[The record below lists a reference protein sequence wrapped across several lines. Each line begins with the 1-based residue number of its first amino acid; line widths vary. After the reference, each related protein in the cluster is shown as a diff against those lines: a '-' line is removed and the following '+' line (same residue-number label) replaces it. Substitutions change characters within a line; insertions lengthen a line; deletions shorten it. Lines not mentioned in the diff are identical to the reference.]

1 MKRTIRALWTS
12 LMLAS
17 LSLACAHSPSQ
28 EFTGESYTTLK
39 QQQIANPDAGQ
50 DAEPI
55 EGIASTTA
63 DHVTANY
70 HERQQAGNQDGDVT
84 FILDGMPGHN

>member
-1 MKRTIRALWTS
+1 MKRRIGALLTS
-12 LMLAS
+12 LLLAN
-17 LSLACAHSPSQ
+17 LSMGCMHNHSN
-28 EFTGESYTTLK
+28 EFKGESYATLK
-39 QQQIANPDAGQ
+39 EQQIANPDAGQ

-70 HERQQAGNQDGDVT
+70 HERQQASHQDGDVT
-84 FILDGMPGHN
+84 FILEGMPGHN

>member
-1 MKRTIRALWTS
+1 MKRRIGALWAS

-17 LSLACAHSPSQ
+17 LSVACAHSPSE
-28 EFTGESYTTLK
+28 EFTGESFTTLK
-39 QQQIANPDAGQ
+39 ERQIANPEAGQ
-50 DAEPI
+50 EAKPV

-70 HERQQAGNQDGDVT
+70 HERQQTGHQDGDDT
-84 FILDGMPGHN
+84 FLLNSMPGQN